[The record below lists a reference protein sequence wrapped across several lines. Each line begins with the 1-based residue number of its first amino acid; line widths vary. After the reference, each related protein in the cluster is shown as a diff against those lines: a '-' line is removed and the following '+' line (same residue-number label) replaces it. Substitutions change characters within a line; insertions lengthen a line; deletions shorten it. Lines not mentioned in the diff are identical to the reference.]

1 MNLVSSMVVTQYMHF
16 IVMRT
21 FFVKR
26 GKASVDISAYAYLFS
41 EHEVL
46 PGGQYTATSVGLPA
60 QTTPGDAAKACAKLF
75 RDLRDKTSSPVSNLK
90 LVDHTEGKI
99 IAKYV
104 NEADQ
109 EELAQLKAKEAQ

>member
-1 MNLVSSMVVTQYMHF
+1 MNLVRSMVVTQYMHF

-26 GKASVDISAYAYLFS
+26 GKESVEISAYSYLFS
-41 EHEVL
+41 EHEAL

-60 QTTPGDAAKACAKLF
+60 QTTPEDAAKACAKLF
-75 RDLRDKTSSPVSNLK
+75 RDLREKSTTPVSNLK
-90 LVDHTEGKI
+90 MVDHTEGKL

-109 EELAQLKAKEAQ
+109 EELAQLKVKEAQ